1 MEARSEKL
9 WWRRGGRGFPAFGS
23 NLGGVWVV
31 FGLAFGWCL
40 AFGSKMMM
48 MMTGLG

>member
-9 WWRRGGRGFPAFGS
+9 WWRRGGRGFSALGS
-23 NLGGVWVV
+23 NLGGVGVV
-31 FGLAFGWCL
+31 FGL

>member
-9 WWRRGGRGFPAFGS
+9 WWRRGGRGFPAFRS

-31 FGLAFGWCL
+31 FGCL

-48 MMTGLG
+48 MMMMTGLG